1 MDEKMGLKRILHIV
15 GNMAPDGMSNFLM
28 NIYRR
33 LDRERLQFDF
43 IVMGEKH
50 PNYHE
55 EIKKLGGRLFRIPR
69 MAAHP
74 LAHYREIVRAG
85 GYSMVF
91 RHTDTC
97 TIAPELLAAKRG
109 GASAVIPH
117 AHSTKALHPFFN
129 NLFRPMVNHLATNRF
144 ACGRAAGDWMFG
156 GAPYRIVYNG
166 IELERFCFSAEE
178 RRQIRKELNIAD
190 GVSAI
195 GHVGN
200 FFSAKNHLFLLD
212 VFAKIKKLR
221 EKSILLLIG
230 DGELRPQIEERIGAL
245 GLKDAV
251 RLLGERH
258 DVDKLLQALDLMLFP
273 SLYEGLPIALVEAQ
287 ACALPVLYSDSI
299 SVEVRLTEKLRP
311 CSLNAS
317 PQCWAEEALA
327 LLETEG
333 KGREAA
339 DPIPVLRAAGYDL
352 KELVEFYQRLGDTPD
367 DH

>member
-1 MDEKMGLKRILHIV
+1 MGVKRILHIV

-55 EIKKLGGRLFRIPR
+55 EIKELGGRLFRIPR

-74 LAHYREIVRAG
+74 LAHYREIRRIVREG

-109 GASAVIPH
+109 GALEVIPH

-129 NLFRPMVNHLATNRF
+129 HLFRPMVNQLATNRF

-166 IELERFCFSAEE
+166 IELEQFCFSAEE
-178 RRQIRKELNIAD
+178 RRRIRKELNIAD

-200 FFSAKNHLFLLD
+200 FFSAKNHLFLLE
-212 VFAKIKKLR
+212 VFAEIKKLH

-230 DGELRPQIEERIGAL
+230 DGELRPQIEEKIGAL
-245 GLKDAV
+245 GLKDDV

-299 SVEVRLTEKLRP
+299 SDEVRLTEKVRP
-311 CSLNAS
+311 FSLKA
-317 PQCWAEEALA
+317 PAGRWAEEALT
-327 LLETEG
+327 LLDKEG
-333 KGREAA
+333 RGRENA

-352 KELVEFYQRLGDTPD
+352 KDLVGFYQRLGKY